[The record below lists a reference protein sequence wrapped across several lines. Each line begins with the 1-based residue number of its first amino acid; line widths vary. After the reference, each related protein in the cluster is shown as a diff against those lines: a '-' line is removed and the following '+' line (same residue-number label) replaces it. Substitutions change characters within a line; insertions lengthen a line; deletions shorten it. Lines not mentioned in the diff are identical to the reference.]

1 MALPAIADVRRHF
14 TEATLTIAARKG
26 LAPLFESVPGVD
38 AVVSLHSK
46 GKGRGRSRADA
57 QTLRAGE
64 FDLAILLPNSFY
76 TAWIA
81 RQAGIP
87 ERWGY
92 RGDLRRL
99 LLTRSVPRP
108 RAKIHQG
115 AYYQHLVHE
124 FGLSNG
130 PLTPHI
136 LVHDRDRQA
145 ALTLL
150 NHEGWDPSLPL
161 VGLAPG
167 AAYGFAKQWPPE
179 RYATVARALAEK
191 GVSSVLVG
199 RVEDREA
206 GQQVMAAFER
216 SDDAISNSG
225 RVFNLIGRTDIRQL
239 MGLMTYCATFVAND
253 SGATHLAAALGRPVV
268 AIFGPTDERI
278 SAPLAGQSLA
288 GSHTVV
294 SESVFCRP
302 CMLRECPID
311 HRCMRR
317 IEPTRVLE
325 AVLQRLPPSGTRAV
339 TAETPATVWG

>member
-1 MALPAIADVRRHF
+1 M
-14 TEATLTIAARKG
+14 
-26 LAPLFESVPGVD
+26 
-38 AVVSLHSK
+38 SLQSK
-46 GKGRGRSRADA
+46 GNPRGRSRADA
-57 QTLRAGE
+57 QALRAAE
-64 FDLAILLPNSFY
+64 FDLAILLPNSFHA
-76 TAWIA
+76 AWMT
-81 RQAGIP
+81 RQAGIR

-92 RGDLRRL
+92 RGDFRRL
-99 LLTRSVPRP
+99 LLTRSAGRP

-124 FGLSNG
+124 LGLSNG
-130 PLTPHI
+130 PLTPHV
-136 LVHDRDRQA
+136 LVRDRDRQS

-150 NHEGWDPSLPL
+150 NQEGWETAVPL

-179 RYATVARALAEK
+179 RFGEVARALTEK
-191 GVSSVLVG
+191 GVSCVLVG

-206 GQQVMAAFER
+206 GEQVMAAFEAANASR
-216 SDDAISNSG
+216 NAG
-225 RVFNLIGRTDIRQL
+225 RVLNLIGRTDIRQL
-239 MGLMTYCATFVAND
+239 MGLMTYCATVVAND

-278 SAPLAGQSLA
+278 SAPLAGESLT

-294 SESVFCRP
+294 SHRVFCRP

-325 AVLQRLPPSGTRAV
+325 AVLQRLPSAGTQTVA
-339 TAETPATVWG
+339 AGAPARVWG

>member
-14 TEATLTIAARKG
+14 AEATLTIAARAG

-38 AVVSLHSK
+38 RVVALQSK
-46 GKGRGRSRADA
+46 GKARGRSRADA
-57 QTLRAGE
+57 ETLHAGE

-76 TAWIA
+76 TAWVT
-81 RQAGIP
+81 RKAGIR

-92 RGDLRRL
+92 RGDFRHP
-99 LLTRSVPRP
+99 LLTRSARRP

-136 LVHDRDRQA
+136 LVRDRDRQLA
-145 ALTLL
+145 ATLL
-150 NHEGWDPSLPL
+150 NQEGWDPSSPL

-179 RYATVARALAEK
+179 RFAEVARALAEK
-191 GVSSVLVG
+191 SVSCVLVG

-206 GQQVMAAFER
+206 GQQVMAAFEQ
-216 SDDAISNSG
+216 SDHAITNSG

-239 MGLMTYCATFVAND
+239 MGLMSYCATLVAND

-268 AIFGPTDERI
+268 AIFGPTDEQI
-278 SAPLAGQSLA
+278 SAPLAGQSLT

-294 SESVFCRP
+294 SQNVFCRP

-325 AVLQRLPPSGTRAV
+325 AVLQRLPSGARAV
-339 TAETPATVWG
+339 TADAPATVWG